1 MRPHTSIVFSNVF
14 EVQKNVF
21 HFPIF
26 GEIIP
31 KHAFYLYEQ
40 LFLVKISHLNF
51 LQLSDRVSGG
61 LHHEICLEEGVLKI
75 YCRMLHVVILR
86 Q

>member
-1 MRPHTSIVFSNVF
+1 MF
-14 EVQKNVF
+14 F
-21 HFPIF
+21 HIPIF

-40 LFLVKISHLNF
+40 LFLVKISHLNC
-51 LQLSDRVSGG
+51 LQLSDCVSGG

>member
-1 MRPHTSIVFSNVF
+1 MF
-14 EVQKNVF
+14 F